1 LSWKQHSETGSF
13 LATPLKNNSAEMAR
27 EINDIA
33 MTPLLNVENGSKL
46 FGTQTSGFLSSELE
60 IVSQSQADPNNVQNA
75 KNQSSVSG
83 TGPSILKEIEILP
96 FSKNDDVPENNL
108 HDSKVFE

>member
-1 LSWKQHSETGSF
+1 
-13 LATPLKNNSAEMAR
+13 MAR